1 LISSGVE
8 ALGTNYSGAGAYRG
22 TNGEFSKNAF
32 GNSSAFKAVMIA
44 SGGLSG
50 GLSSAIAGGD
60 FWKGVR
66 EGLITSGLNHAMHG
80 VKDLIQKAEYSI
92 IGLFGAGGTDTEGN
106 ADFGKF
112 IRDQDGMLFTSL
124 AGEADADIIQYITG
138 EYNEGK
144 LIKIYGYSRGA
155 VAAVRIANE
164 LQHKV
169 AIIELNLYDPVIL
182 GGELRLE
189 GNHVM
194 RVNHYYQRNPTDKS
208 NILTGNYPTNP
219 FKGTPLI
226 YNESKYGFNTKI
238 NSTNYTGQYYK
249 DGGLVNHNNIIKH
262 ILGL

>member
-1 LISSGVE
+1 LVSSGIE

-32 GNSSAFKAVMIA
+32 GNSSGFKAVMIA

-66 EGLITSGLNHAMHG
+66 EGLITAGLNHVAHM
-80 VKDLIQKAEYSI
+80 VKNFIQEAEYSI
-92 IGLFGAGGTDTEGN
+92 IGIFGAGGTDTEGN
-106 ADFGKF
+106 EDFGKF
-112 IRDQDGMLFTSL
+112 IRDQDGILFTSS
-124 AGEADADIIQYITG
+124 AGGEDADIIQYIKG
-138 EYNEGK
+138 QNRDGK

-164 LQHKV
+164 LQHSV
-169 AIIELNLYDPVIL
+169 PIIELNLYDPVIL
-182 GGELRLE
+182 GGDLILK
-189 GNHVM
+189 GNHVN

-208 NILTGNYPTNP
+208 NILTLDYPTNP

-226 YNESKYGFNTKI
+226 YNESNYGFNTKI

-249 DGGLVNHNNIIKH
+249 YATPHS
-262 ILGL
+262 